1 MRPAVV
7 NDLASVAVESFVQTL
22 EKYGADTAAIR
33 SFDTDAPDLLP
44 YATLLAAR
52 KNNDP
57 VLAALTGVY
66 EWQNT
71 PLVFL
76 VDAEKLA
83 REQGLDGIR
92 RRLAMRGDAPYL
104 GVVRPGQLTLY
115 RVSLDS
121 DPADR
126 ALIDLHI
133 PAGEEQ
139 ATLPHLGNH
148 RPEVALNPRQWISK
162 VVLTLLSASIGNLK
176 TQFKVADNDA
186 ISLVGRALFTR
197 FLADRGLLPNSLF
210 PRGQNEA
217 AALFDS
223 ADQAAKTSRW
233 LDDTFNGDFLPLSA
247 GLFESLPPEGF
258 KTLGNILRRAAGGQL
273 SLGWEEK
280 WENLDFAYIP
290 VGVLSQAY
298 EHYLREHAPD
308 KQRKEGG
315 YYTPRIIAD
324 MLVRGAFHALRRDG
338 VAHKARVLD
347 AAAGAGVFL
356 ITAFRELVSE
366 RWRHEHVR
374 PDTKTLRNILYEQ
387 ITGFDI
393 NESALR
399 FAALGLYLAS
409 IELDPNP
416 EPVEK
421 LRFKNLRGSVLHNV
435 GDDNGKLPSRS
446 LGSLG
451 SRVGDVHSGRYD
463 LVVGNPPWASGTGL
477 PDWSQVEERVSQI
490 ARTRVLQGSTPK
502 LPNEVLDLPFVWR
515 AMEWA
520 RPGGQIAFALHARLL
535 FQQGEGMSEA
545 RSALFGALNVTGIVN
560 GSEVRN
566 TKVWPDISAPFCLLF
581 ARNELPPP
589 GAGFRFVSPRIEG
602 PLNAAGGWRVDVSN
616 AETITSDQ
624 VIDRPAILKTMFR
637 GSPLDLEAYD
647 RLMSRKLRTLDEFWR
662 AHFGEFRGRPRFA
675 GNGYQKLRKSSRI
688 RKRGDGQPGVSA
700 SYLCECDL
708 PELTPDAMQT
718 PLVNVSGLPKFSLAR
733 LHDPRPL
740 ELFRGPLLLVQKSPP
755 VWGERIRVLV
765 ADDDLV
771 FNETYYGYSAKTHPD
786 GKLLVRYLAMLVG
799 SKFALW
805 HALITSGEFGFERE
819 VVEKF
824 IIDSIPIPSFEDLKP
839 SDRKQIN
846 HLFEAVAKENNETQW
861 ARVDDWVVSLYG
873 LRRRDLQGIAD
884 TLRFNLPFADNRNAA
899 QTPPSP
905 PEIDVFCTALRS
917 ELKPWAERAG
927 NEIHVL
933 PVRLPSVSPWA
944 VVRVGSVLPSAKAPM
959 NPDWPELMRAADQL
973 AATEIIHPDSAS
985 GCLWLA
991 RLNQA
996 RYWSRSQARLAAR
1009 RITWEHVDFLV
1020 GLSNR

>member
-1 MRPAVV
+1 
-7 NDLASVAVESFVQTL
+7 VESFVQTL
-22 EKYGADTAAIR
+22 EQYGADPAAIR

-52 KNNDP
+52 KNSDS

-76 VDAEKLA
+76 VDAEKIA
-83 REQGLDGIR
+83 RDQGLDRIR
-92 RRLAMRGDAPYL
+92 RLLAMRGDAPYL
-104 GVVRPGQLTLY
+104 GVVRPGQLSLY
-115 RVSLDS
+115 RVSLDN
-121 DPADR
+121 DPADKT
-126 ALIDLHI
+126 LIDLHI
-133 PAGEEQ
+133 PTGEEQ
-139 ATLPHLGNH
+139 ATFPHLSNH
-148 RPEVALNPRQWISK
+148 RPGVAPHPRQWISK
-162 VVLTLLSASIGNLK
+162 VVLTLLSASIGDLK

-210 PRGQNEA
+210 PSGQNEA

-223 ADQAAKTSRW
+223 ADQAARTSQW
-233 LDDTFNGDFLPLSA
+233 LDVTFNGDFLPVSA
-247 GLFESLPPEGF
+247 GLFESLPSAGF
-258 KTLGNILRRAAGGQL
+258 KTLGDILRRAAGGQL
-273 SLGWEEK
+273 YLGWEEK

-338 VAHKARVLD
+338 MAHEARVLD
-347 AAAGAGVFL
+347 PAAGAGEFL

-366 RWRHEHVR
+366 RWRHDQRR
-374 PDTKTLRNILYEQ
+374 PDTKTLRNILYGQ
-387 ITGFDI
+387 IAGFDI

-421 LRFKNLRGSVLHNV
+421 LRFKNLRGIVLHNV
-435 GDDNGKLPSRS
+435 GDDNGDPPSPS

-451 SRVGDVHSGRYD
+451 TRVGPEHSGRYD
-463 LVVGNPPWASGTGL
+463 LVIGNPPWASGTGL
-477 PDWSQVEERVSQI
+477 PDWSQVEEHIAQI
-490 ARTRVLQGSTPK
+490 ARARVLQAPAPK

-520 RPGGQIAFALHARLL
+520 RPGGQIALALHARLL

-545 RSALFGALNVTGIVN
+545 RSAVFGALNVTGIVN
-560 GSEVRN
+560 GSEVRH
-566 TKVWPDISAPFCLLF
+566 TKVWPKISAPFCLLF

-589 GAGFRFVSPRIEG
+589 GAGFRFVSPRLED

-616 AETITSDQ
+616 AEMITSDQ
-624 VIDRPAILKTMFR
+624 VIHRPEILKIAFR
-637 GSPLDLEAYD
+637 GSPLDLETYD
-647 RLMSRKLRTLDEFWR
+647 RLISRKLQTLDEFWR
-662 AHFGEFRGRPRFA
+662 TEFGEFRRHPRFA
-675 GNGYQKLRKSSRI
+675 GNGYQKLRGSSRI

-700 SYLCECDL
+700 SYLGGL
-708 PELTPDAMQT
+708 PELTPDAMQSL
-718 PLVNVSGLPKFSLAR
+718 LVDVSELPKFSLPR
-733 LHDPRPL
+733 IHDPRPR
-740 ELFRGPLLLVQKSPP
+740 ELFRGPLLLVHQSPP
-755 VWGERIRVLV
+755 VWAERIQVAV

-771 FNETYYGYSAKTHPD
+771 FNETYYGYSATMHPD
-786 GKLLVRYLAMLVG
+786 GKLLVRYLAMLIG

-805 HALITSGEFGFERE
+805 HALITSGKFGFERE

-824 IIDSIPIPSFEDLKP
+824 IVDSIPIPSFEDLKP
-839 SDRKQIN
+839 SDRERIH
-846 HLFEAVAKENNETQW
+846 HLFDAVAKDNSETQW

-873 LRRRDLQGIAD
+873 LRGRDLQVIAD

-899 QTPPSP
+899 QTPPTP
-905 PEIDVFCTALRS
+905 PEIVYFCDALSS
-917 ELKPWAERAG
+917 ELKPWAQRNG
-927 NEIHVL
+927 REIHVL
-933 PVRLPSVSPWA
+933 PVNLPAVSPWA
-944 VVRVGSVLPSAKAPM
+944 VVRVGSVPPSA
-959 NPDWPELMRAADQL
+959 NPPTTHDWPEIVRIADQM
-973 AATEIIHPDSAS
+973 AATEIVHPDSAA

-996 RYWSRSQARLAAR
+996 RYWSRSQARLVAR

-1020 GLSNR
+1020 GIGGR